1 MACQNKLMTAGNF
14 RCAPPGAR
22 LRRLLAALLPLFLLL
37 AAVKP
42 ARAFLSTDVDTVTRA
57 YTNAFYIVSGTNG
70 YFRTVQNNSGHTY
83 FWQAANEI
91 QSVEDAYQWTANPV
105 YLRMIT
111 NLLNGFIKDNG
122 ANWANNGYN
131 DDDLWAVMA
140 FAMGGQLTGR
150 TNYCAI
156 AKANFDMVYARG
168 WDTNLGGGLYWLYP
182 NNASKNACVNGP
194 GAIAAGLL
202 FQYYGDANYFIKAT
216 NIYAWERAVLYN
228 PATGRI
234 YDNINTNGHVDQTPT
249 TYNQGTF
256 IGAADFLNQTN
267 DALLAATYTMNSMG
281 GAGFMPQYG
290 IAQNNSIFNSI
301 FIRWMARFMKNR
313 GVQAPYQNWL
323 QNQANA
329 AWNGRRTNDSL
340 SWCQWPQVT
349 PRGTNFYSYDCIS
362 SFEAMLAVPP
372 TQTNAATS
380 VSLIAADAMGG
391 SSFESGLN
399 WAGGIAPSVAHD
411 FVVNG
416 LTLRTPTD
424 GVGHF
429 FVGNSLTL
437 SNGAVLAC
445 KNTSGGIG
453 VSVGTDLF
461 LDNGQV
467 ADWAG
472 NSTTFYGKAT
482 LRAGGGIFDP
492 QLNTFTIPALIG
504 GGGFLRVQAT
514 TLAQAGGKL
523 IFSAPNTYTGGTII
537 NAAHTVQLS
546 GQGTLGDPG
555 GSLTFSNTAGF
566 GYGTV
571 DLNGVSLGIGGL
583 SGLSGKIINNSTN
596 PTTFTIGTGNAS
608 GSVFQGT
615 ISGNIKLL
623 KTGSGTL
630 VLASAN
636 IYTNTTTISAGTVAL
651 TGAGNLSGSATIILS
666 NSAVLDASGRVDQ
679 TLTVNGSQTFR
690 GGGNVQGKLNAL
702 PGSTLIP
709 GDAIGTLTVQ
719 GNINLAG
726 TLLMEINRGKTPAN
740 DQLISQSGTISG
752 GGTLTVSNSGPA
764 LQGGD
769 VFQLF
774 NQAAGGFLTV
784 NLPVVPAGLAW
795 MNNLATDG
803 SLRVVSTNVASV
815 ASIISAEN
823 QMTLTWP
830 LDHVGWHLQAQTN
843 GLAAENWSDISGT
856 TATNFIT
863 IPMDTA
869 NGGVFFRLVYP

>member
-1 MACQNKLMTAGNF
+1 MACQNKSMIAGNF
-14 RCAPPGAR
+14 RCASPGAR

-37 AAVKP
+37 ATEKS
-42 ARAFLSTDVDTVTRA
+42 ARAFLSTDVDTITRA

-70 YFRTVQNNSGHTY
+70 YFRTAQNNSGHTY

-140 FAMGGQLTGR
+140 FAMGGQMSGR

-168 WDTNLGGGLYWLYP
+168 WDTNLGGGLYWQYP

-194 GAIAAGLL
+194 GAISAALL
-202 FQYYGDANYFIKAT
+202 YQYYADTNYFIKAT

-267 DALLAATYTMNSMG
+267 DALLAANYTMTMG

-301 FIRWMARFMKNR
+301 FIRWMARFMKNL
-313 GVQAPYQNWL
+313 GVQSPYQNWL

-340 SWCQWPQVT
+340 SWCQWPQAT

-372 TQTNAATS
+372 TQTNVATS

-399 WAGGIAPSVAHD
+399 WAGATAPSVAHD

-416 LTLRTPTD
+416 LTLRTPPD
-424 GVGHF
+424 GLSHF
-429 FVGNSLTL
+429 FAGNSLTL

-445 KNTSGGIG
+445 KNTTGGIG

-492 QLNTFTIPALIG
+492 QLNTFTIPALVG
-504 GGGFLRVQAT
+504 GSGFLLVQAT

-523 IFSAPNTYTGGTII
+523 IFSAPNTYTGGTVI

-546 GQGTLGDPG
+546 GQGTLGDTG
-555 GSLTFSNTAGF
+555 GSLTFSNTVGY

-571 DLNGVSLGIGGL
+571 DLNGVSLGIGSL
-583 SGLSGKIINNSTN
+583 SGLGGKIINNSTS
-596 PTTFTIGTGNAS
+596 PTTLTIGVGNAS

-636 IYTNTTTISAGTVAL
+636 IYTNTTTISSGTVAL

-690 GGGNVQGKLNAL
+690 GGGNVLGKLNAL
-702 PGSTLIP
+702 AGSTLIP

-719 GNINLAG
+719 GDVSLAG
-726 TLLMEINRGKTPAN
+726 TLLMEINRTAVPAS
-740 DQLISQSGTISG
+740 DRIVSTSGIITG

-769 VFQLF
+769 VFQSF
-774 NQAAGGFLTV
+774 NQTVGGFSTV
-784 NLPVVPAGLAW
+784 NLPAVPTGFAW

-803 SLRVVSTNVASV
+803 SLRVVSTNVASI
-815 ASIISAEN
+815 ASVISAEN
-823 QMTLTWP
+823 QLTLTWP
-830 LDHVGWHLQAQTN
+830 PDHVGWRLQAQTN
-843 GLAAENWSDISGT
+843 GLAAGNWFDISGAA
-856 TATNFIT
+856 ATNLVT
-863 IPMDTA
+863 IPTDPA
-869 NGGVFFRLVYP
+869 NGSVFFRLVYP